1 MQKGA
6 QRLTVVSAVSR
17 GQIGGLATAEGPAL
31 FEVSDGELAELRDDV
46 VSCRRTRALNWLQ
59 HRANLLRSV
68 SPAHPNTPAL
78 LGYLVQWADAGGNLA
93 EQLAELEARFPAAD
107 RGRLPLYSY
116 LFLRFAGGVLNFLRG
131 RPDSGDLDF
140 VITVASSG
148 CASRDLLLFAHL
160 WKADIERQKGALD
173 RAKWHAGQSREIAVQ
188 SGYPVLLAK
197 SQALEGLVK
206 LDGNLPDALELLR
219 QAESSLLPS
228 EDWVWLG
235 RIQIGLGLAALDE
248 GRYQSAL
255 NHFTSARDWF
265 ARAQDPHTELGWSHF
280 QIARAQRLIAAR
292 LAKSIDATAELRRR
306 SQQAGTRAAPHSN
319 TQSRRRLEEIRGAAF
334 SELSQ
339 AENVFLSMNE
349 SAARDAVILERGAL
363 WTDCGELQQ
372 AAQHAQ
378 DSFYAGRRNQ
388 DALLM
393 AQARLLQS
401 RIEKTLC
408 EEGVGLD
415 LTDHA
420 QRACEYV
427 KEALALAL
435 QCTAKP
441 SVKRRLLAAVY
452 ICEGLILLNEFFN
465 KPEAARECCH
475 SAAGYVNP
483 SEPDELWDEY
493 QSLVSRALHSASIDA
508 KLRKWSEGLAEGK
521 TFQQITE
528 EFADLVI
535 PAVWAREGKNTSRVV
550 AKLSISPKKVRRILN
565 RAGLKD

>member
-6 QRLTVVSAVSR
+6 PRLTVVSAIPR
-17 GQIGGLATAEGPAL
+17 GEIGGLATATGPAL
-31 FEVSDGELAELRDDV
+31 FEISDRELAELRDDV
-46 VSCRRTRALNWLQ
+46 VSCRRTCALNWLQ
-59 HRANLLRSV
+59 RRANLLRSLN
-68 SPAHPNTPAL
+68 PAHPNTPAL
-78 LGYLVQWADAGGNLA
+78 LGYLVQWADAGGRLA
-93 EQLAELEARFPAAD
+93 EQLAELEARFPEAD
-107 RGRLPLYSY
+107 RGRLPLHSY
-116 LFLRFAGGVLNFLRG
+116 LFLRFAGGVLNFLRAKS
-131 RPDSGDLDF
+131 DNGDLDF

-148 CASRDLLLFAHL
+148 CAGRDLLLFAHL

-173 RAKWHAGQSREIAVQ
+173 LAKRHAGQSREIAVQ
-188 SGYPVLLAK
+188 SGYPLLSAK
-197 SQALEGLVK
+197 SHALEGLLK
-206 LDGNLPDALELLR
+206 LDAGFPEALELLQ

-228 EDWVWLG
+228 EDWLWLG
-235 RIQIGLGLAALDE
+235 RIQNGLGLAAVDE

-255 NHFTSARDWF
+255 DHFTSARDWF
-265 ARAQDPHTELGWSHF
+265 SRAPEPHTQLGWSHL
-280 QIARAQRLIAAR
+280 QIARAQRLIASR
-292 LAKSIDATAELRRR
+292 LAKNIDATVELRRR
-306 SQQAGTRAAPHSN
+306 SQQAGTRAAAPSN

-339 AENVFLSMNE
+339 AENVFRSVNE
-349 SAARDAVILERGAL
+349 AGARDAVVLERGAL

-372 AAQHAQ
+372 GAHHAQ
-378 DSFYAGRRNQ
+378 ESFDAGRRNQ

-401 RIEKTLC
+401 RIEKTMC

-415 LTDHA
+415 LTGHA

-427 KEALALAL
+427 KEAQSLAL
-435 QCTAKP
+435 QCTARP

-452 ICEGLILLNEFFN
+452 VCEGLILLNEFFN
-465 KPEAARECCH
+465 KPKAARECCH
-475 SAAGYVNP
+475 SAAEYVNP
-483 SEPDELWDEY
+483 SERDELWDEY
-493 QSLVSRALHSASIDA
+493 QSLVSRALHSAGIDA
-508 KLRKWSEGLAEGK
+508 RLRKWSEGLAEGK

-550 AKLSISPKKVRRILN
+550 ARLSISPKKVRRILN